1 MGGTGPISSAA
12 FVVHGRLPG
21 LNDYILA
28 ERTHRIK
35 GAEMKAESEFII
47 SAAIVQQIRG
57 VRFTRPVIIRYRF
70 FEPDRRRDKD
80 NISGYAHKVIQ
91 DSLVRCGVIRNDGWN
106 NIENYSDE
114 FAIDKKNPR
123 IEVTIR
129 EINSDG

>member
-1 MGGTGPISSAA
+1 
-12 FVVHGRLPG
+12 
-21 LNDYILA
+21 
-28 ERTHRIK
+28 
-35 GAEMKAESEFII
+35 MKAESEFII
-47 SAAIVQQIRG
+47 SAAIVQQLRC

-91 DSLVRCGVIRNDGWN
+91 DSLVRCGVSRNDGWK

-123 IEVTIR
+123 IEVTIT
-129 EINSDG
+129 EA